1 MMMLILQDDSALI
14 TRMTPARTLMGM
26 PVQWKPWG
34 KSTRLPSS
42 LWNAAANTSCNVDTG
57 AVVCQLL
64 CQCALQGWEICGRI
78 LRLWPHAHG
87 APGRRRRQD
96 IQLLT

>member
-1 MMMLILQDDSALI
+1 
-14 TRMTPARTLMGM
+14 MTPTRTLMGM

-42 LWNAAANTSCNVDTG
+42 LWNAAANISCNVDTG
-57 AVVCQLL
+57 AVLCQLM
-64 CQCALQGWEICGRI
+64 CQCALKEISGKI
-78 LRLWPHAHG
+78 LCLWPHAHG
-87 APGRRRRQD
+87 TPARRRRQD